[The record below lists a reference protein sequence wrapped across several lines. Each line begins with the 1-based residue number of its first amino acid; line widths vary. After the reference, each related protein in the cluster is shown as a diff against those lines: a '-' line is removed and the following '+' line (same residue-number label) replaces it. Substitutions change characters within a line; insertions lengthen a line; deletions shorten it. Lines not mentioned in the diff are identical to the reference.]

1 MADTTENKTEL
12 PPAPTFIGNL
22 ILRGKIECL
31 TGLHIGGSKDKLEI
45 GGVDSP
51 VIRNPQ
57 TRYPYIPGSS
67 LKGKLRH
74 LLEYGLGEVH
84 QKGHVSEAK
93 PIVRLFGI
101 GADDNKE
108 EEEAKK
114 KKAKSENKEQEDKV
128 VEKRKGPARLVVRD
142 CNPDKA
148 TIKMWENLDSE
159 LEYTEYKP
167 ENSINRITSTANPR
181 FIERVTADSKFEFE
195 IIYTVY
201 DMGDEDDLEKE
212 VEDDILNLKMAM
224 RMLEHNFL
232 GKAGSRGY
240 GRVRFELAAP
250 IFVDKEAYRSN
261 SDDYKKAIAGIE
273 ELDLL
278 PLQKMDNSYFNIIV
292 FPKKED

>member
-1 MADTTENKTEL
+1 MSDTTEEKL
-12 PPAPTFIGNL
+12 PPAPKFIGNY
-22 ILRGKIECL
+22 ILRGKIICL

-57 TRYPYIPGSS
+57 TLYPYIPGSS

-74 LLEYGLGEVH
+74 LLEYGLGVVDKKGEVS
-84 QKGHVSEAK
+84 KAE

-101 GADDNKE
+101 GADDNEEKSKKE
-108 EEEAKK
+108 ATKK
-114 KKAKSENKEQEDKV
+114 DEKSE
-128 VEKRKGPARLVVRD
+128 KRRGPARLVVRD

-148 TIKMWENLDSE
+148 TIVMWENLNSE
-159 LEYTEYKP
+159 LQYTEYKP

-201 DMGDEDDLEKE
+201 DMGDEEDFKTNVADD
-212 VEDDILNLKMAM
+212 VLNLKTAM

-240 GRVRFELAAP
+240 GRIRFELAKP
-250 IFVDKEAYRSN
+250 MFVNSEAYKSDKGAYQN
-261 SDDYKKAIAGIE
+261 SLVDIE

-278 PLQKMDNSYFNIIV
+278 PLQTFKNSDFKIV
-292 FPKKED
+292 FPQKEA